1 MTKIKTIIVL
11 LVSLFIVESSSANLT
26 KEYVED
32 NVPIAIIKS
41 TGQSGV
47 DRTSS
52 ISASINGHNLTI
64 NFLDNIGCV
73 CIKIIDDNNVMLDV
87 DFTETPSGYLYY
99 IPLTGHYRIVIILSD
114 DDEYEG
120 EFDVTE

>member
-1 MTKIKTIIVL
+1 MKKKLLLITCLLGVLGMSLANNNTNRDEITIL
-11 LVSLFIVESSSANLT
+11 AN
-26 KEYVED
+26 YA
-32 NVPIAIIKS
+32 NS
-41 TGQSGV
+41 C
-47 DRTSS
+47 DRSSS

-64 NFLDNIGCV
+64 NFLDDIGCV
-73 CIKIIDDNNVMLDV
+73 CIKIVDDNNVMLDV

-99 IPLTGHYRIVIILSD
+99 IPLTGHYRIVIILSN